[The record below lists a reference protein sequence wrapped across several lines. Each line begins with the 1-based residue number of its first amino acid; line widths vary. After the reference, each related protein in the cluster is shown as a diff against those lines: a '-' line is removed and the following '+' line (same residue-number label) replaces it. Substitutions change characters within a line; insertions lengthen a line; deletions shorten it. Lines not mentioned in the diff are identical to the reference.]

1 MGGYGFVRFILP
13 LVPTIQDSAFWLECV
28 RIIAVIG
35 IVYGAFLAL
44 AQTDIKKLVAYS
56 SISHL
61 GMVTLGI
68 FALNSQGIEGGILQM
83 VNHGL
88 TTGGLFLLVGVIY
101 ERRHTRDMDAFGGLA
116 RQMPFYATVFMIVML
131 GAIGVPGLNGF
142 VGEFLILVGAFKVS
156 VATAA
161 LMVAGIFVGTIY
173 MLRLYQKMMFGPL
186 DKKENQA
193 LSDLD
198 QREMAYLAPIVIFVF
213 WIGLYPR
220 AFLDI
225 MHVSVG
231 KLAGGL

>member
-1 MGGYGFVRFILP
+1 
-13 LVPTIQDSAFWLECV
+13 
-28 RIIAVIG
+28 
-35 IVYGAFLAL
+35 
-44 AQTDIKKLVAYS
+44 
-56 SISHL
+56 
-61 GMVTLGI
+61 
-68 FALNSQGIEGGILQM
+68 
-83 VNHGL
+83 
-88 TTGGLFLLVGVIY
+88 
-101 ERRHTRDMDAFGGLA
+101 
-116 RQMPFYATVFMIVML
+116 
-131 GAIGVPGLNGF
+131 
-142 VGEFLILVGAFKVS
+142 
-156 VATAA
+156 
-161 LMVAGIFVGTIY
+161 MVAGIFVGTIY